1 MTDPA
6 DVVREAL
13 ESLRDSGDRPGM
25 YAEGQ
30 DALVALEELVAQ
42 RNRLKEQ
49 VMAVAAAVDAI
60 AATRNPDDCFAAI
73 KNLEAT
79 VRFIR

>member
-1 MTDPA
+1 
-6 DVVREAL
+6 
-13 ESLRDSGDRPGM
+13 
-25 YAEGQ
+25 
-30 DALVALEELVAQ
+30 
-42 RNRLKEQ
+42 
-49 VMAVAAAVDAI
+49 MAVAAAVDAI